1 MRGDIDVR
9 DNTGSPALFIYP
21 STEQRG
27 ETHQDKTKE
36 QCCHVDN
43 FDKFFKDADV
53 HARNKDGENALHII
67 AKRGKDYPRKPEHE
81 RRLFE
86 FMIEEGLDP
95 LAEDGRSRSSL
106 DIAAACEQKE
116 ILELFQYRS

>member
-1 MRGDIDVR
+1 
-9 DNTGSPALFIYP
+9 
-21 STEQRG
+21 
-27 ETHQDKTKE
+27 
-36 QCCHVDN
+36 VDN

-53 HARNKDGENALHII
+53 LAQNKDGENALHVI
-67 AKRGKDYPRKPEHE
+67 AKRAKDYPRKAEHE

-86 FMIEEGLDP
+86 FMLEKGLDP

-106 DIAAACEQKE
+106 DFAAACEQKE

>member
-1 MRGDIDVR
+1 
-9 DNTGSPALFIYP
+9 
-21 STEQRG
+21 
-27 ETHQDKTKE
+27 
-36 QCCHVDN
+36 VDN

-95 LAEDGRSRSSL
+95 LAEDRRSRSGL
-106 DIAAACEQKE
+106 GVAAACEQKE